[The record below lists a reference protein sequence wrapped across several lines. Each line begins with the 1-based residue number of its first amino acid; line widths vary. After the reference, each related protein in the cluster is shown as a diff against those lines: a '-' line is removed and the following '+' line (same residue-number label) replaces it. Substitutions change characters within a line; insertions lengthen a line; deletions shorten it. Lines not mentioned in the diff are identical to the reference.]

1 MTIQQHNGI
10 YVLRDDLLPGGTKS
24 VFLGQLLDLSKDCFV
39 YASPVYGAM
48 QIALSAYCSSIGKK
62 AVIFSA
68 KRKVPHQNSLKAKAA
83 GGDVYQVPYGYL
95 SNCQSKAREY
105 AARHN
110 GQYIEFGGNYP
121 AAIQA
126 IADRM
131 KAITASLGGE
141 PDTIYCAVGS
151 GTLLKGIIAGTT
163 SARIVGV
170 MVGAEYKDSVTDRV
184 KLLRY
189 SKGFEV
195 DSNAVA
201 PFPSCK
207 NYDLKAWEYCMRDK
221 PEGKVLFW
229 NVF

>member
-1 MTIQQHNGI
+1 MAKQLEWHTEQRRVSDLHSWEKNPHVMNDTERQH
-10 YVLRDDLLPGGTKS
+10 
-24 VFLGQLLDLSKDCFV
+24 
-39 YASPVYGAM
+39 
-48 QIALSAYCSSIGKK
+48 
-62 AVIFSA
+62 
-68 KRKVPHQNSLKAKAA
+68 
-83 GGDVYQVPYGYL
+83 L
-95 SNCQSKAREY
+95 SNSIDKFDYVEVVII
-105 AARHN
+105 N
-110 GQYIEFGGNYP
+110 TNNTIIGGHQRIN
-121 AAIQA
+121 
-126 IADRM
+126 DRM